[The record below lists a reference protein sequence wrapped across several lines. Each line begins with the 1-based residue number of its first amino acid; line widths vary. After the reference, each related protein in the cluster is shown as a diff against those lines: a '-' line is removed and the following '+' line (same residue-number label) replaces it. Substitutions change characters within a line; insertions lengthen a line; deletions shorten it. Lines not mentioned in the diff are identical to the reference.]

1 MTSKEYSTI
10 DNNNKDTEELVELQN
25 ENAQLNLELCTLHT
39 NYENLELENI
49 QLKEEIASLKEKIK
63 NLEEYIDKIE
73 EDDIVENTQIN
84 TEEDNILST
93 SNIQEE
99 TDINVLKH
107 KIMELQKEII
117 RLSDNIKEDLINN
130 KNMQNEYESQIEVLK
145 NDITALENENDQL
158 RQEINDIKDKNN
170 TDIKNC
176 LEEIAIIKTE
186 KDQEEQKYIEK
197 LEELNLII
205 KKYQNKIIE
214 QENAYKSLC
223 DTSENKLKETYD
235 KFTEE
240 IKNIK
245 NSQNQYDNMDGFSV
259 SEMNLEIHNLKTEN
273 FELKKNLEKFQSNFT
288 QKQKENSIYL
298 KRKSNNINLNFQN
311 QIEEIKSSV
320 KRSSYINRKTN
331 GEIHFKYE
339 QIPLPKK
346 KQYKNGKE
354 NNSRRYLLKE
364 QCIINIIS
372 DEQTLNDED
381 KRKIMKGKY
390 FNLFYLISNK
400 NTDKGKEELNKD
412 KIYLEDLKINKK
424 EENSK
429 IKKEI
434 LEKERI
440 EKEKLKEKEKEKEK
454 EENKD
459 KKEEKK
465 AI

>member
-1 MTSKEYSTI
+1 
-10 DNNNKDTEELVELQN
+10 
-25 ENAQLNLELCTLHT
+25 
-39 NYENLELENI
+39 
-49 QLKEEIASLKEKIK
+49 
-63 NLEEYIDKIE
+63 
-73 EDDIVENTQIN
+73 
-84 TEEDNILST
+84 
-93 SNIQEE
+93 
-99 TDINVLKH
+99 
-107 KIMELQKEII
+107 MELQKEII

-186 KDQEEQKYIEK
+186 KEQEEQKYIEK

-288 QKQKENSIYL
+288 QKQKD
-298 KRKSNNINLNFQN
+298 
-311 QIEEIKSSV
+311 IEEMSGKLSTLYKKDIENKNKIKKLEEENNNLRTDILNNSDSDKEEQKNDKV
-320 KRSSYINRKTN
+320 INN
-331 GEIHFKYE
+331 KYKL
-339 QIPLPKK
+339 II
-346 KQYKNGKE
+346 KE
-354 NNSRRYLLKE
+354 NTELNKE
-364 QCIINIIS
+364 NEKLQKYIIS
-372 DEQTLNDED
+372 SEFRYSLA
-381 KRKIMKGKY
+381 MKAIFENKKLKKEIEKY
-390 FNLFYLISNK
+390 
-400 NTDKGKEELNKD
+400 KEELNK
-412 KIYLEDLKINKK
+412 
-424 EENSK
+424 
-429 IKKEI
+429 
-434 LEKERI
+434 
-440 EKEKLKEKEKEKEK
+440 
-454 EENKD
+454 
-459 KKEEKK
+459 
-465 AI
+465 